1 MRLSLIVVVILLA
14 IIACR
19 TTKNSAM
26 HLPAFDLEGH
36 RGCRGLMP
44 ENTIPAMLKAID
56 LKVTTLELDAVIT
69 ADRKVLVSHEPFFNH
84 EISTDPDGQAVTV
97 AAEHSLNI
105 FRMPFAETQRYDV
118 GLRPHPR
125 FPQQE
130 KIKAVKPALEELID
144 DVEAYLRLSGKPKLW
159 YNIETKCLPAT
170 DGVFHP
176 APDEFV
182 ELLTAIIQK
191 KKIAGRTIIQS
202 FDFRTLKLVHE
213 KHPGIRTAALIEE
226 GDHRTFEEQLA
237 VLGFIPDIYSP
248 HFALVT
254 PELVQAC
261 HAKHIKLVPW
271 TVNDVAT
278 MQKLKDMGVDG
289 LISDYPDRYSQL
301 K

>member
-1 MRLSLIVVVILLA
+1 
-14 IIACR
+14 
-19 TTKNSAM
+19 M
-26 HLPAFDLEGH
+26 HLPDFDLEGH

-56 LKVTTLELDAVIT
+56 LGVTTLELDAVIT

-84 EISTDPDGQAVTV
+84 EISTGPDGQAVT
-97 AAEHSLNI
+97 AAVEHTLNI
-105 FRMPFAETQRYDV
+105 FRMSYAETQRYDV
-118 GLRPHPR
+118 GLRLHPR

-144 DVEAYLRLSGKPKLW
+144 DVEAYLRLSGKPKVW

-170 DGVFHP
+170 DGVYHP

-182 ELLTAIIQK
+182 ELLSGIIQK

-202 FDFRTLKLVHE
+202 FDFRTLKLVHD

-226 GDHRTFEEQLA
+226 GDHRNFEEQLA
-237 VLGFIPDIYSP
+237 VLGFIPDILSP
-248 HFALVT
+248 HYALVT

-261 HAKHIKLVPW
+261 HAKQIKLVPW

-289 LISDYPDRYSQL
+289 LISDYPDRFSQL